1 MGGNMIR
8 HWSDSAA
15 ELCGGMALGLGAGGA
30 AVLLA
35 PRFGLTVWSV
45 SAGAA
50 VVGWALGWLIVR
62 MVPAERPAKLMRPF
76 ALVPLDTVETDE
88 ALLLDDALSEPKED
102 SRVVRL
108 FAPDGP
114 KTVGALQARI
124 DQHLGQ
130 RAAETQ
136 SPSQAPDAS
145 DALHAALDE
154 IRRSLRR

>member
-1 MGGNMIR
+1 MGGNVIR
-8 HWSDSAA
+8 HWSDLIA
-15 ELCGGMALGLGAGGA
+15 ELCGGIALGLGAGGA

-35 PRFGLTVWSV
+35 PRFGLTIWGVG
-45 SAGAA
+45 AGAL
-50 VVGWALGWLIVR
+50 VVGFALGWLVVR
-62 MVPAERPAKLMRPF
+62 MVPAERPPKSLAPF
-76 ALVPLDTVETDE
+76 ELVPVEAAEADD
-88 ALLLDDALSEPKED
+88 ALLLED
-102 SRVVRL
+102 VLPQSAEESRVVRL

-114 KTVGALQARI
+114 TTVGELKVRI

-136 SPSQAPDAS
+136 FPSQPPDAS

>member
-8 HWSDSAA
+8 HWSDSVA
-15 ELCGGMALGLGAGGA
+15 ELCGGIALGLGASGA
-30 AVLLA
+30 AALLA
-35 PRFGLTVWSV
+35 PRFGLTMWGVG
-45 SAGAA
+45 AGAL
-50 VVGWALGWLIVR
+50 VVGFSLGWLIVR
-62 MVPAERPAKLMRPF
+62 MVPAELPSKSLAPF
-76 ALVPLDTVETDE
+76 ELATFEAAEADDT
-88 ALLLDDALSEPKED
+88 LLLEDVLPQSAED

-114 KTVGALQARI
+114 TTVGELKVRI

-136 SPSQAPDAS
+136 FPCQPPDAS
-145 DALHAALDE
+145 EALHAALDE